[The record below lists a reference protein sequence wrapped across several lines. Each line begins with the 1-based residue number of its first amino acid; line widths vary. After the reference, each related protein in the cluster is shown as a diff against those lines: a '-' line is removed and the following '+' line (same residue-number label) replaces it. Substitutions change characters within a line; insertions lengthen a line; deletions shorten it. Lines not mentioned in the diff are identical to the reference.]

1 MRRVLVALT
10 TRRHTSP
17 ASGLGRALSSLI
29 QDPVC
34 EFARQLTAPMQPFPV
49 VGLFVAA
56 RVHSAVH
63 GLIGTTLTAF
73 AGDPFTIFELTAR
86 YTKILRFLSGIL

>member
-1 MRRVLVALT
+1 MSHALPYWN
-10 TRRHTSP
+10 S
-17 ASGLGRALSSLI
+17 
-29 QDPVC
+29 
-34 EFARQLTAPMQPFPV
+34 
-49 VGLFVAA
+49 

-86 YTKILRFLSGIL
+86 YTKMLRFLSGIL